1 MIQKFHLTGLEEIT
15 EFIKI
20 VLASGYLKNEKPLS
34 LVLVAPI
41 SSGKTTAIKQFK
53 KNPNVIISTDTT
65 AWGILNKYQD
75 KLRSGELRHIII
87 PDLLNVLARRE
98 TTVQTF
104 LLFVNA
110 SSEDGIFPSKTY
122 SIDVPSFIE
131 PFGWILCL
139 TNDAYDRK
147 KANLQG
153 MGFESRF
160 LKVSYKYSLETIKK
174 ILNGI
179 IEEEKF
185 VIPEIKISNYKTKK
199 LIKGNKK
206 IFEELLTF
214 SKLLCKNGDSEIL
227 RMQRKLQTFLKASA
241 FLRKDNKVTLK
252 DLDKL
257 KRLITLIR

>member
-1 MIQKFHLTGLEEIT
+1 MHLKGLEKIT

-20 VLASGYLKNEKPLS
+20 VLASGYVKNEKPLS
-34 LVLVAPI
+34 LVLIAPV

-53 KNPNVIISTDTT
+53 GNKNVVISTDTT
-65 AWGILNKYQD
+65 TWGILEKYQE
-75 KLRSGELRHIII
+75 KLKNGEIRHIII
-87 PDLLNVLARRE
+87 PDLLNILARRE

-122 SIDVPSFIE
+122 ALEVKEFIE

-139 TNDAYDRK
+139 TNDAYKRK
-147 KANLQG
+147 QKALRG

-160 LKVSYKYSLETIKK
+160 LNVSYKYSLETIQR
-174 ILNGI
+174 ILKGI

-185 VIPEIKISNYKTKK
+185 VIPTIKFKNPKSKK
-199 LIKGNKK
+199 VIKGNIK

-214 SKLLCKNGDSEIL
+214 SKLLCKNGNSEIL
-227 RMQRKLQTFLKASA
+227 RMQRKLQTFLKSNA
-241 FLRKDNKVTLK
+241 FLRGDDKVTQK

-257 KRLITLIR
+257 KELIDLIHIN